1 MKKTVKKA
9 LAIVLAVAAL
19 IGALPVAANAT
30 FLLIGA
36 YPTLMWL
43 TPLGLLAPVIWVAH
57 KIVLALALITTPFG
71 ESGPL
76 WEAVAFIRLV
86 LYPMWGIIW

>member
-1 MKKTVKKA
+1 MKKATKKF
-9 LAIVLAVAAL
+9 LAIVLALVTL
-19 IGALPVAANAT
+19 IGACPIAANAT

-57 KIVLALALITTPFG
+57 KIVLLLAVITPPPANI
-71 ESGPL
+71 PL